1 MPTDRRALIKERH
14 RRAIVDAAAALMEE
28 TGGTDFTVSRLAE
41 RANVSRRTVFNHFD
55 AVDDI
60 VIAVGCE
67 LLSGIVDRFVL
78 SVATAPEATADPES
92 LFEEIADALRGA
104 ELVEPMA
111 YLMRVLGGDDP
122 AATPRSAV
130 ILLRT
135 FTEVSERLAAEIL
148 ERHAATDELTVD
160 LLVGSL
166 VSGLVVIHRHWVEA
180 TGAAV
185 DAHSRRTWARLLERL
200 IESTRRGYASV

>member
-1 MPTDRRALIKERH
+1 MPTDRRALLKERH

-55 AVDDI
+55 TVDDI
-60 VIAVGCE
+60 VIAVSGE
-67 LLSGIVDRFVL
+67 LLNGIVDRFEL
-78 SVATAPEATADPES
+78 GAETAPGPDS
-92 LFEEIADALRGA
+92 LFDEIADALRSA

-111 YLMRVLGGDDP
+111 YLMRVLGEDDL

-135 FTEVSERLAAEIL
+135 FTEVSERLASKIL
-148 ERHAATDELTVD
+148 ERHAVTDELTVH

-166 VSGLVVIHRHWVEA
+166 MSGLVVLHRHWVAA

-185 DAHSRRTWARLLERL
+185 DAHSHRTWAHLLERL
-200 IESTRRGYASV
+200 IESTRRGYASMQ